1 MKQNHKIFE
10 SNSYSICCDP
20 LILPWGNFFKEEFG
34 RLYSVST
41 LSKNPLSI
49 DIFMEEGLPVVKC
62 YTDFTFRGLVNGN
75 EGIISGTIAGDALTD
90 FLLGHLHF
98 VLKNSK
104 DFTNMPLLA
113 RIEQK
118 RGELEQFRN
127 TTLSEAEAFEIYKFL
142 D

>member
-1 MKQNHKIFE
+1 MKLNHIIYE
-10 SNSYSICCDP
+10 SSSYTIYCDP
-20 LILPWGNFFKEEFG
+20 LIISWGNFFKEEFG

-62 YTDFTFRGLVNGN
+62 YTDFTFMGLVNGN

-104 DFTNMPLLA
+104 DFTNMALLA
-113 RIEQK
+113 RIQQR
-118 RGELEQFRN
+118 RGELVKLRN
-127 TTLSEAEAFEIYKFL
+127 ATFTEGQQLEIYKFL